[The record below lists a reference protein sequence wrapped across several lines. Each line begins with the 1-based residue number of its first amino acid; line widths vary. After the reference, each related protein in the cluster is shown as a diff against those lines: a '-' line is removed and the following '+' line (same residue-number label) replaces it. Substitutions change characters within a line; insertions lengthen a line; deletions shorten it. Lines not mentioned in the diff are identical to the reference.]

1 VKPRQATNL
10 DPDRKTLSISRTLEM
25 KITIPAIEILK
36 TAHQALLRNWGRA
49 VLTSLSMV
57 IGTASLVLVIIVGIS
72 GRSYVLELIQGLGS
86 NLIYVDNEGTDS
98 ASGIR
103 TYADRINPGDLKAI
117 QTEIRGIRCAAPIV
131 ASHPAVTIEGAA
143 RMITLIG
150 STPDYQQ
157 VRNLEVVQGSFI
169 SENDLRF
176 RNKVCLI
183 SELMTKK
190 LRQDP
195 LYKGYIN
202 FYNIRFDVI
211 GTFREHVSSHGG
223 MEITDYTAI
232 IPISVMRN
240 FKQNDM
246 LDTIYVSA
254 ERFQDVPRLTDEIFK
269 LVVRRHRNQ
278 GAYAVHNL
286 GTILKAADQI
296 SQGLTVVL
304 LLIAAISLIASGI
317 SIMNVMLITVTER
330 TREIGI
336 KKSIGAYRRVLLSE
350 FLAEALILS
359 GGGGLA
365 GIVLGVAVPYSI
377 RFFTSAIK
385 IEIPPAAIILGLGV
399 TLLVGLT
406 FGMIP
411 ALRASRMNPVEALR
425 YE

>member
-1 VKPRQATNL
+1 MG
-10 DPDRKTLSISRTLEM
+10 M
-25 KITIPAIEILK
+25 KIKIPIIEILT
-36 TAHQALLRNWGRA
+36 TANQALLRNWGRA

-86 NLIYVDNEGTDS
+86 NLIYIDNEGTDS
-98 ASGIR
+98 ASGVR

-131 ASHPAVTIEGAA
+131 TSHPAVTIEGAA

-157 VRNLEVVQGSFI
+157 VRNLEVIQGSFI
-169 SENDLRF
+169 SENDLKY
-176 RNKVCLI
+176 RNKVCLL
-183 SELMTKK
+183 SELMAQK
-190 LRQDP
+190 LKRDP

-211 GTFREHVSSHGG
+211 GTFREHVDSHGG
-223 MEITDYTAI
+223 MEITDYTAV
-232 IPISVMRN
+232 IPLTVMRN

-246 LDTIYVSA
+246 LDLIYVSA

-278 GAYAVHNL
+278 GTFEVHNL
-286 GTILKAADQI
+286 RTILKAADQI

-336 KKSIGAYRRVLLSE
+336 KKSIGAFRRVLLAE

-359 GGGGLA
+359 GGGGLV
-365 GIVLGVAVPYSI
+365 GIFIGVAVPYSI
-377 RFFTSAIK
+377 RFFTTAIR
-385 IEIPPAAIILGLGV
+385 IEIPPEAIILGLGV
-399 TLLVGLT
+399 TLIVGLT

>member
-1 VKPRQATNL
+1 MN
-10 DPDRKTLSISRTLEM
+10 I
-25 KITIPAIEILK
+25 KIPVIEILK
-36 TAHQALLRNWGRA
+36 TASQALLRNWGRA

-57 IGTASLVLVIIVGIS
+57 IGTASLVLVIVVGIS

-86 NLIYVDNEGTDS
+86 NLIYINNEAADT

-103 TYADRINPGDLKAI
+103 TYTDRINPGDLKAI
-117 QTEIRGIRCAAPIV
+117 QSEIRGVQYGAPLAI
-131 ASHPAVTIEGAA
+131 SHPAITIAGAS
-143 RMITLIG
+143 RMISLIG
-150 STPDYQQ
+150 STADYQK
-157 VRNLEVVQGSFI
+157 VRNLEIVKGSFI

-176 RNKVCLI
+176 RNKVCVI
-183 SELMTKK
+183 TEVFAKK

-195 LYKGYIN
+195 FYGGYVN
-202 FYNIRFDVI
+202 FYGIRFDVI
-211 GTFREHVSSHGG
+211 GTFRERVSSFGQ
-223 MEITDYTAI
+223 MEVTDYTAI
-232 IPISVMRN
+232 IPLSVMRN

-246 LDTIYVSA
+246 LDYIYLSA
-254 ERFQDVPRLTDEIFK
+254 GKMQDVPRLTDEIFK
-269 LVVRRHRNQ
+269 LVVSRHRNQ
-278 GAYAVHNL
+278 AAYKVDNL
-286 GTILKAADQI
+286 RSILRAADQI

-359 GGGGLA
+359 GGGGLV
-365 GIVLGVAVPYSI
+365 GILLGVAVPYSI
-377 RFFTSAIK
+377 RFFTSAIR
-385 IEIPPAAIILGLGV
+385 IEVPPEAIILGLGV